1 MTIQVAVLCDAATDY
16 NGKLN
21 LLGTFDTILAGQFP
35 VLHPQCA
42 VALRIMFDRIEE
54 GHHNMKINFVDEDGH
69 LIMQSM
75 DIPIDVQFPGD
86 ATFLSRNFIIN
97 FQPLKL
103 EQAGLYSVDV
113 SLDNRPLTSIPLAV
127 RALEQPKPQE

>member
-42 VALRIMFDRIEE
+42 VALRIMFDRMEE
-54 GHHNMKINFVDEDGH
+54 GHHDLKLKFVDEDGQ

-75 DIPIDVQFPGD
+75 DIPIDVAFPGD

-113 SLDNRPLTSIPLAV
+113 SIDNRPLTSIPLAV
-127 RALEQPKPQE
+127 RALDQPKPQE

>member
-42 VALRIMFDRIEE
+42 VALRIMFDRMEE
-54 GHHNMKINFVDEDGH
+54 GHHDLKLKFVDEDGQ

-75 DIPIDVQFPGD
+75 DIPIDVAFPGD

-113 SLDNRPLTSIPLAV
+113 SIDNRPLTSIPLAV

>member
-42 VALRIMFDRIEE
+42 VALRIMFDRMEE
-54 GHHNMKINFVDEDGH
+54 GHHDLKLKFGDEDGQ

-75 DIPIDVQFPGD
+75 DIPIDVAFPGD

-113 SLDNRPLTSIPLAV
+113 SIDNRPLTSIPLAV